1 MPEPGAGEV
10 RIKVRASGVG
20 AADVAGRGG
29 CGGRLAHRLP
39 FVPGREVVGTVDEL
53 GDGVAGLYVGQ
64 RVAALT
70 AQGGWGEVL
79 VRPAV
84 ELVPVP
90 EGLYDVE
97 VVALIL
103 SYVAALQMIERVARP
118 EAGQVALVADA
129 DGGVGRALIELLR
142 LRGVRAIGSAE
153 PARHGLLRSLGATPV
168 PSQGAPLDRLVRE
181 LVPGGVDAAFVGLGS
196 RAAAECIRATR
207 RGGTVVGYGLAGT
220 RRESAPAG
228 ALLARRILSLLLGA
242 RLAGR
247 RADFYGVAPRH
258 RRDPQPFRQ
267 DLGTLLALLA
277 SRRIQPRIAARFPL
291 LEARRAVELLQ
302 AGGLE
307 GKIVL
312 VA

>member
-10 RIKVRASGVG
+10 RIRVRASGVG

-29 CGGRLAHRLP
+29 LHRLAHRLP

-53 GDGVAGLYVGQ
+53 GDGVAGLCVGQ
-64 RVAALT
+64 RVATLT
-70 AQGGWGEVL
+70 AQGGWGEVV
-79 VRPAV
+79 VRPAAEV
-84 ELVPVP
+84 VPVP

-118 EAGQVALVADA
+118 ERGQVALVADA
-129 DGGVGRALIELLR
+129 DGGVGRALLELLR
-142 LRGVRAIGSAE
+142 LRGVRAIGAAP
-153 PARHGLLRSLGATPV
+153 PARHELLRSLGATPV
-168 PSQGAPLDRLVRE
+168 PSQGAPLDRLVHGI
-181 LVPGGVDAAFVGLGS
+181 VPGGVDAAFVGLGG
-196 RAAAECIRATR
+196 RAAGACVRATR
-207 RGGTVVGYGLAGT
+207 RGGMVVGYGLAVRSG
-220 RRESAPAG
+220 EGAPGG
-228 ALLARRILSLLLGA
+228 ALLARRLLWLLVGA

-247 RADFYGVAPRH
+247 RAGFHGAAPWH
-258 RRDPQPFRQ
+258 RRDPRPFRQ
-267 DLGTLLALLA
+267 DLGSLLALLA
-277 SRRIQPRIAARFPL
+277 SHRIQPRIAARFPL